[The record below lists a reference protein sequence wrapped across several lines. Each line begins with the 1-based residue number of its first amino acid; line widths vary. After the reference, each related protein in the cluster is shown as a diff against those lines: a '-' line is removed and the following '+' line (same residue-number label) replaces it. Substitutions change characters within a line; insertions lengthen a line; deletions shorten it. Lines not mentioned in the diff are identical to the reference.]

1 MSQAEVAPSVSPAAA
16 PAATPAAEKLS
27 LSELSAQT
35 LYDKCVAVARNLW
48 WAWHPE
54 VTNLFRD
61 LDPIR
66 WRQLDH
72 NPIALLAEFT
82 PERLEMRAAE
92 LVLYSR
98 INHAHRRLKEY
109 MAAKQTWSTT
119 HASVLGAK
127 PVAYFSA
134 EFGLHES
141 VPIYS
146 GGLGVLSGDHIK
158 SASGLGIPLVAI
170 GLFYDQGYF
179 KQHLDIDGYQSEE
192 YLDTKVENVPMEP
205 ALAADGQH
213 IVVKIDT
220 RNGPLRAKVWL
231 MRVGRVS
238 LYLLDCDVD
247 SNRPEDRELTSRL
260 YGGDHRVRIRQ
271 ELVLGV
277 GGVRALKA
285 LGISPGVFHLNEG
298 HSVFATLEAIRE
310 RMEED
315 GVSFDEALREVAQH
329 TVFTTHTPVPAGHD
343 RFDGGL
349 IEEHLGP
356 LRDQLGI
363 SFQQLMGLGR
373 VEPHNEGESFC
384 MTVLG
389 LKLSRRANAVSA
401 LHGHVSRR
409 MWAHLWPWRVE
420 EEIPIGHITNGVHIP
435 SWLAWQMLQLYDRIF
450 PADWMRRGMGE
461 PDMWREI
468 YKVDPGEL
476 WETHY
481 SLKNLLLQFA
491 RRRVSRQCRRR
502 GESDEAVEMA
512 RNLLD
517 PNVLTIGFARRFATY
532 KRADLILSD
541 LERLC
546 KMLNDPQRPIQIIF
560 AGKAHPAD
568 EPGKRLIRKIAN
580 LRHDPRVAGRVVFVE
595 DYDINVCRHL
605 VQGVDVWLN
614 NPRRPL
620 EASGTSGQKVVL
632 NGGLN
637 LSVLDGWWAEAY
649 DGQNGFAIGR
659 GHSHVSDEIGD
670 RRDGELLYKVLEEQ
684 VIPLFYDRDNDGLPR
699 RWIQM
704 MMNSISSLAWRFSAH
719 RMVMDYAKAC
729 YVPAAGGLSCDMK
742 IY

>member
-1 MSQAEVAPSVSPAAA
+1 MSQTEIVPTES
-16 PAATPAAEKLS
+16 TQKLP
-27 LSELSAQT
+27 LSELSPQT
-35 LYDKCVAVARNLW
+35 IYDKCVALARNLW
-48 WAWHPE
+48 WSWHPE
-54 VTNLFRD
+54 VINLFRD

-82 PERLEMRAAE
+82 PERLEMRASE

-98 INHAHRRLKEY
+98 INYAFRRLKEY
-109 MAAKQTWSTT
+109 MNSTKTWGRT
-119 HASVLGAK
+119 HAGVLGSK

-134 EFGLHES
+134 EFGIHES

-179 KQHLDIDGYQSEE
+179 KQHLDVDGYQREE

-205 ALAADGQH
+205 ALGADKRQ
-213 IVVKIDT
+213 ITVKIDT
-220 RNGPLRAKVWL
+220 RTGHLLAKVWL
-231 MRVGRVS
+231 MRVGRVN
-238 LYLLDCDVD
+238 LYLLDCDVEGN
-247 SNRPEDRELTSRL
+247 SPEDRELTSRL
-260 YGGDHRVRIRQ
+260 YGGDHRTRVRQ

-277 GGVRALKA
+277 GGVKALAA
-285 LGISPGVFHLNEG
+285 LGIAPGVYHLNEG

-310 RMEED
+310 RMHND
-315 GVSFDEALREVAQH
+315 GQSFDNALREVAQH

-356 LRDQLGI
+356 LRDQLRI
-363 SFQQLMGLGR
+363 SYEQLMGLGR

-389 LKLSRRANAVSA
+389 LKLSRRANAVSC
-401 LHGHVSRR
+401 LHGHISRR

-420 EEIPIGHITNGVHIP
+420 EEIPIGHITNGVHVP
-435 SWLAWQMLQLYDRIF
+435 SWLAGQMHQLYDRNF
-450 PADWMRRGMGE
+450 PVGWLHRMGE
-461 PDMWREI
+461 PDAWQSI
-468 YKVDPGEL
+468 HQVDPGEL
-476 WETHY
+476 WEVHY
-481 SLKNLLLQFA
+481 ALKNLLLAFV

-502 GESDEAVEMA
+502 GESDAVVEAA

-517 PNVLTIGFARRFATY
+517 PNILTIGFARRFATY
-532 KRADLILSD
+532 KRADLIMSD
-541 LERLC
+541 AERLHH
-546 KMLNDPQRPIQIIF
+546 MLNDPNRPIQIIF

-568 EPGKRLIRKIAN
+568 EPGKQLIKRIAN
-580 LRHDPRVAGRVVFVE
+580 SRHDSRYGSRIVFIE
-595 DYDINVCRHL
+595 DYDINVCRHMI
-605 VQGVDVWLN
+605 QGVDVWMN

-620 EASGTSGQKVVL
+620 EASGTSGEKVVL

-649 DGQNGFAIGR
+649 DGTNGFAIGK
-659 GHSHVSDEIGD
+659 GTSHVSDQISD
-670 RRDGELLYKVLEEQ
+670 MRDTEALYETLEHE
-684 VIPLFYDRDNDGLPR
+684 VIPLFYERDVDGLPR
-699 RWIQM
+699 GWIQR

-719 RMVMDYAKAC
+719 RMVMDYTKAA
-729 YVPAAGGLSCDMK
+729 YLPAAGGASCEMS
-742 IY
+742 IR